1 MRGVSGGG
9 AEMFVNHC
17 RDEGVSG
24 GGAEMF
30 VNHCRDALG
39 CEFSYLEWCA
49 VVTTKIRHPLCTKIY
64 VI

>member
-1 MRGVSGGG
+1 
-9 AEMFVNHC
+9 MFVNHC